1 MNGELQ
7 RSDAAPVPER
17 AQHGRGRGPRLERA
31 EVHAAA
37 QAAGLALAGIT
48 TAQILE
54 RERAYLLDH
63 VRRGMLSGF
72 DWYTE
77 ERAHEVTD
85 PRTLLPDVRSIISV
99 GVPYWSGA
107 VVPPDDGVLRGR
119 IARYA
124 WGNDYHRILRRRMRA
139 LTERLQ
145 AQAGPAL
152 QVRTVVDTARIL
164 DRATAARAGVGW
176 TGKNSMLLA
185 PRHGSWLM
193 LGEVLLNADLPPD
206 LPLTNDCGR
215 CTRCLTACPTQAIVE
230 PYRVDANRCLS
241 YLTIEHQGSIPRQ
254 FRAPLG
260 DRVFGCDICQEVC
273 PYTAAA
279 RESRDADFAPRT
291 LMNAFP
297 ALIDLL
303 QMREE
308 QFRAWYSGT
317 PVTRT
322 KRAGLARNAALALGN
337 SGDARA
343 IDPLRRALFTH
354 DEAVVRSH
362 AGWALARLVG
372 WDARVTLQR
381 AAASEPN
388 AEAQREL
395 RAELELLDT
404 PQATA
409 APFAQVGG

>member
-1 MNGELQ
+1 MNRELQ
-7 RSDAAPVPER
+7 ISADASGHAE
-17 AQHGRGRGPRLERA
+17 RGPRLERA
-31 EVHAAA
+31 DVHAAA
-37 QAAGLALAGIT
+37 QAVGLALAGIT
-48 TAQILE
+48 TAQVLD

-77 ERAHEVTD
+77 ERAREVTD
-85 PRTLLPDVRSIISV
+85 PRTLLPEVRSIIAV

-107 VVPPDDGVLRGR
+107 VVPPQDGVLRGR

-139 LTERLQ
+139 LTERLE
-145 AQAGPAL
+145 AHVGPEL
-152 QVRTVVDTARIL
+152 QVRMVVDTARIL

-193 LGEVLLNADLPPD
+193 LGEVLLNVDLPPD
-206 LPLTNDCGR
+206 LPLTHNCGR
-215 CTRCLTACPTQAIVE
+215 CTRCLIDCPTQAIVE

-241 YLTIEHQGSIPRQ
+241 YLTIEHHGSIPRQ

-260 DRVFGCDICQEVC
+260 NRVFGCDVCQEVC

-303 QMREE
+303 QMSEE
-308 QFRAWYSGT
+308 QFRGWYSGT

-337 SGDARA
+337 SGDPRA
-343 IDPLRRALFTH
+343 IDPLRHALHAH

-362 AGWALARLVG
+362 AGWALAQLAG
-372 WDARVTLQR
+372 WDARQSLQR
-381 AAASEPN
+381 AAQREPD
-388 AEAQREL
+388 ADAQREL
-395 RAELELLDT
+395 REELTLLDA
-404 PQATA
+404 PPAATA
-409 APFAQVGG
+409 PIA